1 MAIKVTGFFQNP
13 TTGLIHQSPIL
24 TLVPHLVYPGGIAL
38 DVHIDNTGTVAY
50 QSIDKSELVY
60 DNSITN
66 GHDQLLNALENYVIN
81 HLKSANEVNEFST
94 FEHYV
99 KPVVEEVTTE
109 TEETIVEEDNSEE
122 TAPTDTPPS
131 GE

>member
-1 MAIKVTGFFQNP
+1 
-13 TTGLIHQSPIL
+13 
-24 TLVPHLVYPGGIAL
+24 
-38 DVHIDNTGTVAY
+38 
-50 QSIDKSELVY
+50 
-60 DNSITN
+60 
-66 GHDQLLNALENYVIN
+66 LENYVIN

-109 TEETIVEEDNSEE
+109 TEETVVEEDNSEE
-122 TAPTDTPPS
+122 TTPTDIL

>member
-24 TLVPHLVYPGGIAL
+24 TLVPHLVYPGGITL
-38 DVHIDNTGTVAY
+38 DVHIDNNGTVAY

-122 TAPTDTPPS
+122 TPTTDTL